1 MLRRERRRGG
11 RGDRVKEEAAS
22 GWRHRRWLHWHRRRE
37 TLQFLLLFFFTGPRR
52 TLFSSS
58 AFIALIILSGR
69 PGTRE
74 LTLSKKFFAERV
86 RAWGKGIL
94 GRVRGG
100 GREMRDQD
108 SRCGSR
114 VAAVR
119 AQCGKDL

>member
-37 TLQFLLLFFFTGPRR
+37 TLQFLLSFFFTDFRDGLFFF
-52 TLFSSS
+52 SAS
-58 AFIALIILSGR
+58 AFIALMILSGR
-69 PGTRE
+69 LRGRE
-74 LTLSKKFFAERV
+74 VTISKKFFSERV

-108 SRCGSR
+108 LRC
-114 VAAVR
+114 VR
-119 AQCGKDL
+119 CT

>member
-1 MLRRERRRGG
+1 MKRYNFY
-11 RGDRVKEEAAS
+11 S
-22 GWRHRRWLHWHRRRE
+22 
-37 TLQFLLLFFFTGPRR
+37 LFFFTDFRDFF
-52 TLFSSS
+52 FSAS
-58 AFIALIILSGR
+58 AFIALMILSGR
-69 PGTRE
+69 LRGRE
-74 LTLSKKFFAERV
+74 VEFSKKIFAERV

-119 AQCGKDL
+119 AQCEKDLYVQL